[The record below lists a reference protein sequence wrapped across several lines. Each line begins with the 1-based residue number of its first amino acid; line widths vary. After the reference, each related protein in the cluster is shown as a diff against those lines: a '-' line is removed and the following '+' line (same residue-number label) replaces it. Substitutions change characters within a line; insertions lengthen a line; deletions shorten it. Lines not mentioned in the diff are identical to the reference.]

1 MTTNRTSK
9 WDAILF
15 DVDGTLIDS
24 IPFIVESFQHAY
36 RRHLGHPLDEA
47 LIMAG
52 IGTPL
57 ETSFGHWPP
66 ELAKK
71 LMESY
76 LEYNHANLHH
86 GIAVFSQVPAMLERL
101 QRTGLPMGI
110 VTSKRIRALEPTLAD
125 FDLARFFS
133 LVITKEDTKLH
144 KPNPEPLYEAMRRLG
159 LSRPDRVL
167 YVGDSIHDLEC
178 AIRAGCQP
186 VMVGWTRMP
195 KQALRQAHPAI
206 WIENANELLEI
217 LED

>member
-1 MTTNRTSK
+1 MNEAPK

-24 IPFIVESFQHAY
+24 IPFIIESFQYAF
-36 RRHLGHPLDEA
+36 RLNLGHPMDEA
-47 LIMAG
+47 TILAG

-57 ETSFGHWPP
+57 EIAFSHWPP
-66 ELAKK
+66 EQAKA

-86 GIAVFSQVPAMLERL
+86 GIAVFWQVPAMLEQL
-101 QRTGLPMGI
+101 QQTGIPLGI
-110 VTSKRIRALEPTLAD
+110 VTSKRLSALEPTLED
-125 FDLARFFS
+125 FDLARFFG

-144 KPNPEPLYEAMRRLG
+144 KPNPEPLFEAMKRLN
-159 LSRPDRVL
+159 LTRPDRIL

-195 KQALRQAHPAI
+195 RQTLRQAYPAI
-206 WIENANELLEI
+206 WIEQASELLNL